1 MEGLLYTYVWEITLG
16 KASNL
21 KVLILEWNE
30 NRLGWNYV
38 IIWKTFEEMLMKEA
52 VHTSFPGA
60 VLSLTLSFFS
70 VSLYILIYKL
80 VNLTC

>member
-52 VHTSFPGA
+52 VPTSFPGA